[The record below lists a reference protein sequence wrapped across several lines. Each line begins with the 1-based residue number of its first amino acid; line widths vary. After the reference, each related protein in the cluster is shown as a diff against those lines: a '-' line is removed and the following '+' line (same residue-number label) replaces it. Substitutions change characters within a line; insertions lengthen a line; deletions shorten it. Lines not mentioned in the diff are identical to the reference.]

1 VASWRETSA
10 DEIAL
15 MDRLLTDLTMVPVWE
30 TVSAVPN
37 DPRLPTDFLDE
48 VRALPRRWNAMP
60 KATAGELNAELK
72 KLGRKARELAV
83 LLLEA
88 EGKILHGRGILELG
102 PLIRA
107 AQGHGYLYGLDV
119 EPIDDPQER
128 ELAAEFNPEHVC
140 PIYPLARA
148 VDVADDEGKKI
159 LRLLYDEW
167 AFEPPTCPRPE
178 FNPLTREADLSLPSV
193 EKLLEALGDWLDTP
207 PTHKGDG
214 VRPTRVRGKSAE
226 RRFMAKVLSNF
237 FKERLGQPHHEL
249 VAKTVRVALNLEPS
263 DPFGADHVRKA
274 VEERA

>member
-1 VASWRETSA
+1 
-10 DEIAL
+10 

-48 VRALPRRWNAMP
+48 ARALPRRWNAMP

-72 KLGRKARELAV
+72 KLGRKARELAE

-88 EGKILHGRGILELG
+88 EGKILDGRGILELG

-119 EPIDDPQER
+119 EPIDDPHER

-148 VDVADDEGKKI
+148 AAILYDHGKK
-159 LRLLYDEW
+159 LQLPDEW
-167 AFEPPTCPRPE
+167 LFEPPTCPRPE
-178 FNPLTREADLSLPSV
+178 LNPLTREADGNLPSV
-193 EKLLEALGDWLDTP
+193 VKLLEALGDWLETFSVG
-207 PTHKGDG
+207 KGANP
-214 VRPTRVRGKSAE
+214 RPGQVHQENAD
-226 RRFMAKVLSNF
+226 RRFMARALSPLF
-237 FKERLGQPHHEL
+237 RKRLGQPHDNL
-249 VAKTVRVALNLEPS
+249 VATTIRVVLNIGMNDEYGESNVRRAVTPQS
-263 DPFGADHVRKA
+263 RQPRSTKA
-274 VEERA
+274 APEED